1 MTSEDVVRRR
11 IVFAPETNESL
22 RDQGTVVKILL
33 ITHYYR
39 PEVGAPQRRWGSF
52 VKHWQRQ
59 GHQVTVITSLPH
71 YPLPRHTSRLRRGN
85 RPFRHQRGVHGET
98 VIRVPYFAHGYGA
111 ASRTI
116 DHLLVATLSAVV
128 ALSLGRR
135 RFTVV
140 IATVPALASLAPGH
154 IASRIFRVPLILE
167 MRDAWPDL
175 VTYAGWA
182 QTTTG
187 FLAQARAVVHRLVTR
202 SQLKSKHVV
211 TTSYRFAEVLRSRG
225 AEHVTVIRNGADLE
239 TMPQPVPPIAHQGS
253 LKVLY
258 LGTLGRS
265 QGLAAVI
272 DAAGMAAAGGVDL
285 ELRLVGDGAARA
297 HLLERARGSR
307 ASITIMDTVPHD
319 EVWSHY
325 QWADTVVV
333 SLREWAP
340 FEWTVPSKLYE
351 VLATNRHI
359 SGMLSGEAAQIVR
372 DAGAG
377 FVCPP
382 GDAKALGRHW
392 LQLAHDPS
400 LLVHSDS
407 GRDWVREQSD
417 FRKLSSAYLGV
428 IRETTGQL
436 IEGG

>member
-1 MTSEDVVRRR
+1 M
-11 IVFAPETNESL
+11 N
-22 RDQGTVVKILL
+22 ILL
-33 ITHYYR
+33 FSHYYR
-39 PEVGAPQRRWGSF
+39 PEVGAPQRRWDSF

-71 YPLPRHTSRLRRGN
+71 YPLPRHTAGLRRGTRAF
-85 RPFRHQRGVHGET
+85 RPGRGEHGET
-98 VIRVPYFAHGYGA
+98 VIRVPYFSHGYGV

-116 DHLLVATLSAVV
+116 DHLLVATLSAFV
-128 ALSLGRR
+128 ALSLGRKQ
-135 RFTVV
+135 FTVV

-154 IASRIFRVPLILE
+154 IASRVFRAPLIVE

-175 VTYAGWA
+175 VTYAGGA

-187 FLAQARAVVHRLVTR
+187 FLARARAVAHRMVTR
-202 SQLKSKHVV
+202 SQLRSKHMV

-225 AEHVTVIRNGADLE
+225 AQHVTVIRNGADLE
-239 TMPQPVPPIAHQGS
+239 AMPQPVPPAPSQGS

-285 ELRLVGDGAARA
+285 ELRLVGDGAART
-297 HLLERARGSR
+297 HLVERARGSR
-307 ASITIMDTVPHD
+307 ASITIMDTVPPD

-325 QWADTVVV
+325 EWADTVVV
-333 SLREWAP
+333 SLRGWAP

-400 LLVHSDS
+400 LLDHSGS

-417 FRKLSSAYLGV
+417 VRKLSSAYLDV
-428 IRETTGQL
+428 IREATGQL
-436 IEGG
+436 VEGG